1 MSVMTPFCCALP
13 ARSRPPTHRRC
24 PGQRP
29 PPFAPMSTVHP
40 QLQQVV
46 QQLEADR
53 NVTRIKKLLLLACTG
68 HWESDNQKI
77 DLLDTGRLVKRMR
90 SLCPTHDRLTYT
102 LHQAAAN
109 LNKPSVYGVIA
120 TELCNL
126 FTAFYPAATP
136 PKVRP
141 PDTFPT
147 VFSAA
152 PPSAPG
158 GEATALAMPEAPSPP
173 SGPPDGD
180 PPHPTFNTP
189 LLPKPLSA
197 YDWFSVRLD
206 IMRAANPLRVKILS
220 FFTLEPQTSFNA
232 YTWASIKA
240 EMLDRLLY
248 RLCETFTTIEELTE
262 HINATVK
269 RFPEVEEYAQTAD
282 AMLRALDRLIYSA
295 DPGAEDNESFG
306 ATGQFPGFELFQPSD
321 DQSTVA
327 MAEGEEDGGVGV
339 ERSLF
344 AVENAF
350 TRP

>member
-1 MSVMTPFCCALP
+1 
-13 ARSRPPTHRRC
+13 
-24 PGQRP
+24 
-29 PPFAPMSTVHP
+29 MSTVHP

-120 TELCNL
+120 TDLCNL
-126 FTAFYPAATP
+126 FTVFYPPAAP
-136 PKVRP
+136 AKVRP

-147 VFSAA
+147 VFSTV
-152 PPSAPG
+152 PPGSSEQRN
-158 GEATALAMPEAPSPP
+158 EATALSMPEAVPPLGSDGPPLDSPP
-173 SGPPDGD
+173 A
-180 PPHPTFNTP
+180 HPTLNTPP

-197 YDWFSVRLD
+197 YDWFAVRLD
-206 IMRAANPLRVKILS
+206 IMRATNPLRVKILS

-248 RLCETFTTIEELTE
+248 RLCETFTTIQDLTD
-262 HINATVK
+262 HIQATVK
-269 RFPEVEEYAQTAD
+269 RFPEVEEHAQTAD

-295 DPGAEDNESFG
+295 EPGTEDNESFG

-327 MAEGEEDGGVGV
+327 MAEEEEEGDVGV